1 MNRCNKSAY
10 RSWKSRLLRTIV
22 GLALTAAASSA
33 MSTEESSASGSLE
46 SAGPSRFLKNIFKK
60 RTADSAYLSRLEDR
74 EELENT
80 VWTLEKALNRAM
92 DENPEILSARN
103 ALDRQEGVYMQVRAG
118 LYPKLAITGAA
129 SQRDKALLDR
139 SPVTDPFVPSEQTAI
154 ADKSY
159 SLMLQIN
166 FLIYDGRSIRNQTE
180 VQRLLKKKLY
190 YDAQGTAYRVAALVE
205 QAFDSL
211 LYRKNVLQVFGNTVD
226 TFEKLLGQT
235 SRRYDLGEVPE
246 LDELRVQTELMN
258 ARADSARAQS
268 NLTNSEQYFR
278 RILNLP
284 EIIDARTGIPT
295 GEGIVRKTFIVPFRE
310 AREMALD
317 NRSDLLAARAQ
328 IEAAEAGV
336 RAAVSEFQPKISGF
350 ADYRVNS
357 SYFNQN
363 ITLDGWMVGISGTW
377 NIFDAGANLGRL
389 KANQAALRRS
399 QMDADNLQY
408 EIGSRLLELYSQLDQ
423 SESVITAQESSV
435 SYGLRSVEQAQRM
448 YEIGEATVDDVLNAE
463 LGLRRS
469 QIKLQE
475 AIFDNNV
482 SVAQIQYLIGGPQV
496 DHPFQNVEE

>member
-1 MNRCNKSAY
+1 M
-10 RSWKSRLLRTIV
+10 
-22 GLALTAAASSA
+22 
-33 MSTEESSASGSLE
+33 
-46 SAGPSRFLKNIFKK
+46 
-60 RTADSAYLSRLEDR
+60 
-74 EELENT
+74 
-80 VWTLEKALNRAM
+80 
-92 DENPEILSARN
+92 
-103 ALDRQEGVYMQVRAG
+103 
-118 LYPKLAITGAA
+118 
-129 SQRDKALLDR
+129 
-139 SPVTDPFVPSEQTAI
+139 
-154 ADKSY
+154 
-159 SLMLQIN
+159 
-166 FLIYDGRSIRNQTE
+166 
-180 VQRLLKKKLY
+180 
-190 YDAQGTAYRVAALVE
+190 
-205 QAFDSL
+205 
-211 LYRKNVLQVFGNTVD
+211 
-226 TFEKLLGQT
+226 
-235 SRRYDLGEVPE
+235 
-246 LDELRVQTELMN
+246 
-258 ARADSARAQS
+258 
-268 NLTNSEQYFR
+268 
-278 RILNLP
+278 
-284 EIIDARTGIPT
+284 
-295 GEGIVRKTFIVPFRE
+295 
-310 AREMALD
+310 
-317 NRSDLLAARAQ
+317 
-328 IEAAEAGV
+328 